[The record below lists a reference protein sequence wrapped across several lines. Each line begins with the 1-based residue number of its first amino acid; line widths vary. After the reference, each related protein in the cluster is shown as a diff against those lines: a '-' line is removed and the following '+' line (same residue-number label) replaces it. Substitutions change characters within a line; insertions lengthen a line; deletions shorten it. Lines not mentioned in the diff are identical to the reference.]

1 MSRGGGGKHKSIQLL
16 GATAQTCSSRLR
28 RRRLERGG
36 WPSCGYSVHLRE
48 ALTKKKAAQ
57 RRSLWFPCPR
67 RPCLGIP
74 GTIGTRMRHL
84 STNSTQTGDSML
96 HCFFSRTPPPHKSA
110 SGARCSSSLLDHLP
124 THTLE
129 PRKLRLG
136 NVLRSARAKKV
147 LHSSLV
153 GSLSKRWAPRPQ
165 FQPRISGA

>member
-1 MSRGGGGKHKSIQLL
+1 M
-16 GATAQTCSSRLR
+16 
-28 RRRLERGG
+28 
-36 WPSCGYSVHLRE
+36 HLRE

-165 FQPRISGA
+165 IFKVFATQGLTQPAPERFNRIEIRRARRDMKHQKLASLVA